1 MCKVIAIANQK
12 GGVAKTTT
20 TVNLGVA
27 LAQRGKKV
35 LLVDNDPQGSLTISL
50 GEEPDSLKITLSSL
64 MEDTTKEKEIRWD
77 KGILHHPEGVD
88 FLPTNIDLSGW
99 EISLAQNEQSGEKKI
114 VHPESVLR
122 RYLNQVRGHYDY
134 ILIDCN
140 PSLGMLTVNGLTAAD
155 SVLIPVESQYL
166 SARGMV
172 LLMKSVAD
180 TRRSYNR
187 RLEIEG
193 ILLTKVQPGANHPK
207 QIIEVIRQ
215 EYGGNIPVFESRIPL
230 SIKAADASVAR
241 TSVLKYAAN
250 SKVAKAYQALAAELI
265 GEEAK

>member
-27 LAQRGKKV
+27 LVQRGKRV

-50 GEEPDSLKITLSSL
+50 GQEPDSLEITLSSL
-64 MEDTTKEKEIRWD
+64 MEDTTKEKEICWD

-99 EISLAQNEQSGEKKI
+99 EISLAQNEQSVEKI

-180 TRRSYNR
+180 TRRNYNR

-207 QIIEVIRQ
+207 RIIEVIRQ
-215 EYGGNIPVFESRIPL
+215 EYGDNIPVFESRIPL

-241 TSVLKYAAN
+241 TSVLKYAAS
-250 SKVAKAYQALAAELI
+250 SKVAKAYQALAAELM
-265 GEEAK
+265 GRQSK

>member
-50 GEEPDSLKITLSSL
+50 GEEPDALDITLSSL
-64 MEDTTKEKEIRWD
+64 MEDTIREEGICWS
-77 KGILHHPEGVD
+77 KGILHHPESVD
-88 FLPTNIDLSGW
+88 FIPANLALSGL
-99 EISLAQNEQSGEKKI
+99 EVSLVNVMSRET
-114 VHPESVLR
+114 VLR
-122 RYLNQVRGHYDY
+122 RYLEQVKAHYDY
-134 ILIDCN
+134 IFIDCN
-140 PSLGMLTVNGLTAAD
+140 PSLGMLTVNSLTAAD
-155 SVLIPVESQYL
+155 SVLIPVETQYL

-172 LLMKSVAD
+172 LLMQTIQTV
-180 TRRSYNR
+180 RRQINR

-215 EYGGNIPVFESRIPL
+215 EYGGNIPVFDSRIPL

-241 TSVLKYAAN
+241 TSVLKYAAS

-265 GEEAK
+265 GEEVK

>member
-27 LAQRGKKV
+27 LAQLGKRV

-50 GEEPDSLKITLSSL
+50 GEEPDSLDITLSSL
-64 MEDTTKEKEIRWD
+64 MEVTIREDRISWE
-77 KGILHHPEGVD
+77 KGILRHLEGVD
-88 FLPTNIDLSGW
+88 FVPANLALSGL
-99 EISLAQNEQSGEKKI
+99 EVSLVNVMSRET
-114 VHPESVLR
+114 VLR
-122 RYLNQVRGHYDY
+122 RYLEQVKKHYDY

-140 PSLGMLTVNGLTAAD
+140 PSLGMLTINSLTAAD
-155 SVLIPVESQYL
+155 SVLIPVETQYL

-172 LLMKSVAD
+172 LLMQTIQTV
-180 TRRSYNR
+180 RRQINR

-215 EYGGNIPVFESRIPL
+215 EYGGNIPVFENRIPL

-241 TSVLKYAAN
+241 TSVLKFAAS

-265 GEEAK
+265 GREAK

>member
-27 LAQRGKKV
+27 LAQFGKRV

-50 GEEPDSLKITLSSL
+50 GEEPDALDVTLSSL
-64 MEDTTKEKEIRWD
+64 MEDTIREDRISWE
-77 KGILHHPEGVD
+77 KGILCHLEGVD
-88 FLPTNIDLSGW
+88 YVPANLALSGL
-99 EISLAQNEQSGEKKI
+99 EVSLVNVMSRET
-114 VHPESVLR
+114 VLR
-122 RYLNQVRGHYDY
+122 RYLEQVKRHYDY

-140 PSLGMLTVNGLTAAD
+140 PSLGMLTINSLTAAD
-155 SVLIPVESQYL
+155 SVLIPVETQYL

-172 LLMKSVAD
+172 LLMQTIQTV
-180 TRRSYNR
+180 RRQINR

-241 TSVLKYAAN
+241 TSVLKFAAS

-265 GEEAK
+265 RRETK

>member
-27 LAQRGKKV
+27 LAQFGKRV

-50 GEEPDSLKITLSSL
+50 GEEPDALDVTLSSL
-64 MEDTTKEKEIRWD
+64 MEDTIREDRISWE
-77 KGILHHPEGVD
+77 KGILCHLEGVD
-88 FLPTNIDLSGW
+88 YVPANLALSGL
-99 EISLAQNEQSGEKKI
+99 EVSLVNVMSRET
-114 VHPESVLR
+114 VLR
-122 RYLNQVRGHYDY
+122 RYLEQVKRHYDY

-140 PSLGMLTVNGLTAAD
+140 PSLGMLTINSLTAAD
-155 SVLIPVESQYL
+155 SVLIPVETQYL

-172 LLMKSVAD
+172 LLMQTIQTV
-180 TRRSYNR
+180 RRQINR

-207 QIIEVIRQ
+207 QII
-215 EYGGNIPVFESRIPL
+215 
-230 SIKAADASVAR
+230 
-241 TSVLKYAAN
+241 
-250 SKVAKAYQALAAELI
+250 
-265 GEEAK
+265 

>member
-1 MCKVIAIANQK
+1 MSRE
-12 GGVAKTTT
+12 T
-20 TVNLGVA
+20 
-27 LAQRGKKV
+27 
-35 LLVDNDPQGSLTISL
+35 
-50 GEEPDSLKITLSSL
+50 
-64 MEDTTKEKEIRWD
+64 
-77 KGILHHPEGVD
+77 
-88 FLPTNIDLSGW
+88 
-99 EISLAQNEQSGEKKI
+99 
-114 VHPESVLR
+114 VLR
-122 RYLNQVRGHYDY
+122 RYLEQVKKHYDY

-140 PSLGMLTVNGLTAAD
+140 PSLGILTVNSLTAAD
-155 SVLIPVESQYL
+155 SVLIPVETQYL

-172 LLMKSVAD
+172 LLMQTIQTV
-180 TRRSYNR
+180 RRQINR

-241 TSVLKYAAN
+241 TSVLKYAAS

>member
-50 GEEPDSLKITLSSL
+50 GQEPDSLEITLSSL
-64 MEDTTKEKEIRWD
+64 MEDTIREEGICWS
-77 KGILHHPEGVD
+77 KGILHHPESVD
-88 FLPTNIDLSGW
+88 FIPANLALSGL
-99 EISLAQNEQSGEKKI
+99 EVSLVNVMSRET
-114 VHPESVLR
+114 VLR
-122 RYLNQVRGHYDY
+122 RYLEQVKKHYDY

-140 PSLGMLTVNGLTAAD
+140 PSLGILTVNSLTAAD
-155 SVLIPVESQYL
+155 SVLIPVETQYL

-172 LLMKSVAD
+172 LLMQTIQTV
-180 TRRSYNR
+180 RRQINR

-241 TSVLKYAAN
+241 TSVLKYAAS

>member
-50 GEEPDSLKITLSSL
+50 GQEPDVLDITLSSL
-64 MEDTTKEKEIRWD
+64 MEDTIREEGICWS
-77 KGILHHPEGVD
+77 KGILHHPESVD
-88 FLPTNIDLSGW
+88 FIPANLALSGL
-99 EISLAQNEQSGEKKI
+99 EVSLVNVMSRET
-114 VHPESVLR
+114 VLR
-122 RYLNQVRGHYDY
+122 RYLEQVKKHYDY

-140 PSLGMLTVNGLTAAD
+140 PSLGILTVNSLTAAD
-155 SVLIPVESQYL
+155 SVLIPVETQYL

-172 LLMKSVAD
+172 LLMQTIQTV
-180 TRRSYNR
+180 RRQINR

-241 TSVLKYAAN
+241 TSVLKYAAS

>member
-27 LAQRGKKV
+27 LAQRGERV

-50 GEEPDSLKITLSSL
+50 GQEPDALDTTLSSL
-64 MEDTTKEKEIRWD
+64 MEDTIREEEICWY
-77 KGILHHPEGVD
+77 KGLLHHPEGVD
-88 FLPTNIDLSGW
+88 FVPANLALSGL
-99 EISLAQNEQSGEKKI
+99 EVSLVNVMSRET
-114 VHPESVLR
+114 VLR
-122 RYLNQVRGHYDY
+122 RYLEQIKEHYDY

-140 PSLGMLTVNGLTAAD
+140 PSLGILTVNSLTAAD
-155 SVLIPVESQYL
+155 SVLIPVETQYL

-172 LLMKSVAD
+172 LLMQTIQTV
-180 TRRSYNR
+180 RRQINR

-207 QIIEVIRQ
+207 RIIEVIWQ
-215 EYGGNIPVFESRIPL
+215 EYGDNIPVFESRIPL

-241 TSVLKYAAN
+241 TSVLKYAAS
-250 SKVAKAYQALAAELI
+250 SKVAKAYQTLAAELM
-265 GEEAK
+265 GRQSK